1 MKEISRRKAMWTMI
15 ACSVLGNLIIVFAG
29 LYVAQRDVQKTT
41 AVCQSTAAKIK
52 KAVNEAAEM
61 HEKIL
66 KQACWDQSSN
76 LNSSPSKE

>member
-15 ACSVLGNLIIVFAG
+15 VCSILGNLIIVFAG
-29 LYVAQRDVQKTT
+29 LYVAQKDVQKTT
-41 AVCQSTAAKIK
+41 AVYQNTAVKIK
-52 KAVNEAAEM
+52 KAVNEAAEI

-66 KQACWDQSSN
+66 KQACQSSN